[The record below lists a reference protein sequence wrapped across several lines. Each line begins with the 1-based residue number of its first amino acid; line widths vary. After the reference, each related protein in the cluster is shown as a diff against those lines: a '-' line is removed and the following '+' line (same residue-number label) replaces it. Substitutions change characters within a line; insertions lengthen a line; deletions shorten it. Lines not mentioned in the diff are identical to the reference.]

1 LAVNTHRMKIVCRTL
16 FDCSFTGVTGHFR
29 SSEIPFMDRAGQSV
43 LNQHDW
49 NHSRNQQRNWETLL
63 QIISLRTQPAD
74 LTVPVEK
81 DGVWEFEFRSESEG
95 VFEIHGD
102 PDPLA
107 GLALDCEG
115 VPMMLNLKEQP
126 SLAPTITTNGEGQNI
141 WFVAVNNTLE

>member
-1 LAVNTHRMKIVCRTL
+1 MAVNTHRMKIVCRTL